1 MARRRVV
8 WRRRIVTVI
17 GAVALLVASVLC
29 VGESVPFTV
38 SAWGPNRYPGPTT
51 PPADAPWGTD
61 GYPGDMLWLDAQSGT
76 LELAPGTYT
85 AKINT
90 FDWAID
96 YTYGGTD
103 TAWDY
108 PAHWSDVIHN
118 ITFSRAITFGGGPAT
133 TLTQHVLLENTW
145 ENDYVTIDEG
155 NPQTVIVGAYKVV
168 ITPFAVARLGGSSFD
183 GSNPWAQPSVDL
195 FARFTVTVNPVV
207 TYTLTASADAHG
219 SISPSGAVVVDSGA
233 NQQFLIATDPHY
245 HIAGVLV
252 DGTSVGAVAS
262 YTFTN
267 VTAAHTISASFA
279 TDANAITASA
289 GANGSISPSGG
300 VSVGYGANQSF
311 TITPAAKYLVAD
323 VLVDGSSVGAVTSY
337 AFANVTA
344 AHTISAT
351 FALRDTTPPTI
362 TVVVPAEGAVYPVG
376 AVILADWIVTD
387 ADGTVATIE
396 ATTPSGSPIVT
407 TPGTHT
413 FAVMATDDSGNTASV
428 TVTYRVAYIMLP
440 GFPLAAGG
448 GGSVGDVTPSYL
460 EAAIAGA
467 GGADEPRTV
476 LATYSLGDV
485 VSVAF
490 VLEDGAGAPV
500 IDAEATLTVVSV
512 AFLGDGTE
520 AYNVLLPV
528 YIFQYDAVAERYIAT
543 FSTEGIVSGVYD
555 LWIGANDGS
564 QRVIRI
570 KIAAQ

>member
-8 WRRRIVTVI
+8 WRRGIVTVI
-17 GAVALLVASVLC
+17 GGVALFVASVLC
-29 VGESVPFTV
+29 VGETVPFTV

-61 GYPGDMLWLDAQSGT
+61 GYPGDMLWLDAESGT
-76 LELAPGTYT
+76 LELVPGTYT

-168 ITPFAVARLGGSSFD
+168 ITPFAMARLGGSSFD
-183 GSNPWAQPSVDL
+183 GSNPWVQPSVDL

-267 VTAAHTISASFA
+267 VTAAHTISA
-279 TDANAITASA
+279 
-289 GANGSISPSGG
+289 
-300 VSVGYGANQSF
+300 
-311 TITPAAKYLVAD
+311 
-323 VLVDGSSVGAVTSY
+323 
-337 AFANVTA
+337 
-344 AHTISAT
+344 T

-376 AVILADWIVTD
+376 ALFLADWTVTD
-387 ADGTVATIE
+387 ADGTVAALE
-396 ATTPSGSPIVT
+396 ATTPSGSPFDT

-413 FAVMATDDSGNTASV
+413 FAVTATDDSGNTASV

-460 EAAIAGA
+460 KAAIAGA
-467 GGADEPRTV
+467 GGANEPRTV
-476 LATYSLGDV
+476 LATYSLGDA

-543 FSTEGIVSGVYD
+543 FSTEGIVSGIYD

-570 KIAAQ
+570 EIAAQ